1 MNYIWVVLIVFSF
14 FCAVATGNM
23 NALSS
28 SVISGGTDAITLALK
43 LVGIICF
50 WNGLMAVAE
59 KSGLTKLLCKALSPV
74 LKILFPTLKDE
85 KAKNAIAMNITANFL
100 GLGNAATP
108 FGLEAMNRLKKIE
121 CKGDTASDNMVR
133 FVVINSAA
141 IHLVPTTVALLRQEY
156 GSKSPMDIIVP
167 ALITSLIALSCG
179 VILTAILKKVFKEG

>member
-1 MNYIWVVLIVFSF
+1 MNYIWVALIVFSF

-85 KAKNAIAMNITANFL
+85 KTKNAIAMNITANFL

-121 CKGDTASDNMVR
+121 CKGDTASNNMVR

-156 GSKSPMDIIVP
+156 GSKSPADIIVP
-167 ALITSLIALSCG
+167 ALITSLIALFCG
-179 VILTAILKKVFKEG
+179 VILTAILKKFFKEE

>member
-50 WNGLMAVAE
+50 WNGLMAIAE

-179 VILTAILKKVFKEG
+179 AIFTAILKKVFKEG

>member
-1 MNYIWVVLIVFSF
+1 MNYIWVALIVFSF

-85 KAKNAIAMNITANFL
+85 KTKNAIAMNITANFL

-121 CKGDTASDNMVR
+121 CKGDIASNNMVR

>member
-23 NALSS
+23 NTLSS

-50 WNGLMAVAE
+50 WNGLMAIAE

-74 LKILFPTLKDE
+74 LKILFPKLKDE
-85 KAKNAIAMNITANFL
+85 KAKNAISMNITANFL

-108 FGLEAMNRLKKIE
+108 FGLEAMNRLKRIE
-121 CKGDTASDNMVR
+121 CKGDIASDNMVR

-156 GSKSPMDIIVP
+156 GSESPMDIIVP
-167 ALITSLIALSCG
+167 ALITSLIALTCG